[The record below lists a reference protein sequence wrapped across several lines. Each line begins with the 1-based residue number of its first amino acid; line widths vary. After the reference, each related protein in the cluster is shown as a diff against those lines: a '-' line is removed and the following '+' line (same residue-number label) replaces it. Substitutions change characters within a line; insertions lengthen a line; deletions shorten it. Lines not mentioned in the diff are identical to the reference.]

1 MNPSIDPKNFAQI
14 LGQIHGHQFQPAILT
29 LIELTKVHP
38 ENKEV
43 LQLIAHL
50 SNVLPNKN
58 QSVDFLNSCIQTN
71 PTSSALHYE
80 LGSLYLS
87 IGMHAQAIQSL
98 EQALEQNPNSFD
110 ALHDL
115 GAAFALSG
123 NKAKALEFFLHASHI
138 NDQSADLSYNLGR
151 LYDEIY
157 EFEKAIHL
165 YQKAVAL
172 DSMYTEAWINLAID
186 LAVYKKYSESLECF
200 ERAYKQNPHID
211 FLYGDCLYTKMRMCD
226 WSHRE
231 NSIRS
236 LCTAIKQ
243 GQKLISPLPLMAL
256 IDDPAVILRAAQLYS
271 DTKYPE
277 NHDLGPL
284 KSHTNPKIRVAY
296 FSPDF
301 HEHPVSYLMAEVFE
315 LHNRD
320 QFEIYAFSFGK
331 NTTDAMRT
339 RVKGSFDHF
348 IDVAD
353 KNPYEISSLSREL
366 NIDIAIDLCGF
377 TENARTEIFALRA
390 APIQVGYIGFLGT
403 MGASYFDYLIADEV
417 IIPPYLRKFYSEHIM
432 YLPSYQANDSKRV
445 SGLNVFRKA
454 DFGIQEEQ
462 FVFCNLNNVF
472 KITETIFDSWLNILS
487 KTPDAVMLL
496 YAENPS
502 AVENLT
508 RHAISRQVDP
518 NRLKFVERLPRADY
532 LARYQVADLF
542 LDTYPY
548 NAGTTASDALW
559 MNVPVIT
566 LQGESFPSRV
576 ASSLLTHLHLPP
588 LIHRTLAS
596 YEAQAV
602 ELATNPEKLAIIKTN
617 LLANKSV
624 APLFNTLAFVES
636 LEYAFGA
643 VHQLYADNLPFKD
656 ISPKY

>member
-1 MNPSIDPKNFAQI
+1 MNLSFNPLVLAQI
-14 LGQIHGHQFQPAILT
+14 LGQIDNQQFQPAINA
-29 LIELTKVHP
+29 LIELAKAHP
-38 ENKEV
+38 QNKEV
-43 LQLIAHL
+43 IQLISRL
-50 SNVLPNKN
+50 SNALPNKN
-58 QSVDFLNSCIQTN
+58 QSADFLKSCIQKN
-71 PTSSALHYE
+71 PTSSALLYE

-87 IGMHAQAIQSL
+87 LGMHIQAIPPL
-98 EQALEQNPNSFD
+98 ECALEQNPNSFEV
-110 ALHDL
+110 LHDL

-123 NKAKALEFFLHASHI
+123 NKTKALEFFLCAFHI
-138 NDQSADLSYNLGR
+138 NDQSADLSYNLAR

-172 DSMYTEAWINLAID
+172 DVMHTQAWINLAID
-186 LAVYKKYSESLECF
+186 LAVYKKYGESLECF
-200 ERAYKQNPHID
+200 ETAYKQNPQID
-211 FLYGDCLYTKMRMCD
+211 FLYGDCLYTKMRMCA
-226 WSHRE
+226 WGHQE
-231 NSIRS
+231 NPIAHLSA
-236 LCTAIKQ
+236 AIKQ
-243 GQKLISPLPLMAL
+243 GHKLISPFPLMAL
-256 IDDPAVILRAAQLYS
+256 SDDPAVIQKATQLYS

-277 NHDLGPL
+277 NLDLGPL
-284 KSHTNPKIRVAY
+284 TSHTNPKIRVAY

-301 HEHPVSYLMAEVFE
+301 HEHPVSYLMAQVFE

-339 RVKGSFDHF
+339 RLMGSFDHF
-348 IDVAD
+348 IDVGD
-353 KNPYEISSLSREL
+353 KNPYEICTLSREL
-366 NIDIAIDLCGF
+366 KIDIAIDLCGY

-403 MGASYFDYLIADEV
+403 MGANYFDYLIADEV
-417 IIPPYLRKFYSEHIM
+417 IIPPHLRKFYSEKIM
-432 YLPSYQANDSKRV
+432 YLPSYQANDSMRA
-445 SGLNVFRKA
+445 SGLTVFSKA

-462 FVFCNLNNVF
+462 FVFCNLNNVY
-472 KITETIFDSWLNILS
+472 KINEAIFDSWLNILS
-487 KTPDAVMLL
+487 KTPDSVMLL
-496 YAENPS
+496 YSENAS
-502 AVENLT
+502 AVDNLT
-508 RHAISRQVDP
+508 HYAITRQVDP
-518 NRLKFVERLPRADY
+518 SRLKFVERLPRTDY

-576 ASSLLTHLHLPP
+576 ASSLLTHLHLPQ

-602 ELATNPEKLAIIKTN
+602 ELATDPEKLAIIKAN
-617 LLANKSV
+617 LLANKSG

-636 LEYAFGA
+636 LEYAFGTA
-643 VHQLYADNLPFKD
+643 HQLHTNHLPFKD
-656 ISPKY
+656 ISPQY